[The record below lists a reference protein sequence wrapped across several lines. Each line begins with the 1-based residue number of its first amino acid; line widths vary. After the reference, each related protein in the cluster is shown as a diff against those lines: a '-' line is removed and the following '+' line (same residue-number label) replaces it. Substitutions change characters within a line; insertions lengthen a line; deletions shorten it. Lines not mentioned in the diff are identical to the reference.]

1 MNRDFSFFSTFFN
14 RYPFGIFE
22 TVYAKSHLNEE
33 PSDSQEPSGQQQ
45 HHRGHCPTEYA
56 QDKYGGGDAPPRKRG
71 SAKRPDASKSSTS
84 DRGRTGAGV
93 TGSRSSCDAPGPTGS
108 TLSMIAG
115 TEDLPCG
122 ARNPGLLRYI
132 HNAAR
137 YRLPQCFE
145 GACLNIKQ
153 RARSNWV
160 LGHTMSFSSVS
171 PGGYKLLLSYVD
183 PDKPAHPPYF
193 VIQAAPGGQISCEV
207 RVGPSDGTRATIVTQ
222 VADGEFYSFESIFD
236 TYFSS
241 ATASVIAVNKEFIA
255 LHYLHV
261 RTHIV
266 CLNSFLHMSL
276 NIFLNIFDDGGSRQ
290 YQKNCHWVQK

>member
-14 RYPFGIFE
+14 RYRFGIFE
-22 TVYAKSHLNEE
+22 TVYAKSQSNDD
-33 PSDSQEPSGQQQ
+33 PSDSPHRQEQQQ
-45 HHRGHCPTEYA
+45 HHISTCPTEYA
-56 QDKYGGGDAPPRKRG
+56 QDRYGGGDAPARKRG
-71 SAKRPDASKSSTS
+71 GGKRSDAKSSTS

-93 TGSRSSCDAPGPTGS
+93 TGSRSSYDAPGPTGS

-115 TEDLPCG
+115 TEDLPYG

-145 GACLNIKQ
+145 GASLNIKQ
-153 RARSNWV
+153 RAHSNWV

-193 VIQAAPGGQISCEV
+193 VIQAAPGGQLSCEV
-207 RVGPSDGTRATIVTQ
+207 RVGPSEGTRATIVTQ
-222 VADGEFYSFESIFD
+222 LADGEFYSFESIFD
-236 TYFSS
+236 AYFSS
-241 ATASVIAVNKEFIA
+241 ATASVIAVNREFIA

-261 RTHIV
+261 STHIV
-266 CLNSFLHMSL
+266 C
-276 NIFLNIFDDGGSRQ
+276 
-290 YQKNCHWVQK
+290 